1 MPDDVALAMSLIF
14 HLLIVL
20 TSLPG
25 GVLWW
30 KEKALAPARSLPI
43 ELASQPV
50 PPADAPRL

>member
-1 MPDDVALAMSLIF
+1 MSSEVALAMSLIF

-30 KEKALAPARSLPI
+30 RERARAPT
-43 ELASQPV
+43 ASN
-50 PPADAPRL
+50 AE